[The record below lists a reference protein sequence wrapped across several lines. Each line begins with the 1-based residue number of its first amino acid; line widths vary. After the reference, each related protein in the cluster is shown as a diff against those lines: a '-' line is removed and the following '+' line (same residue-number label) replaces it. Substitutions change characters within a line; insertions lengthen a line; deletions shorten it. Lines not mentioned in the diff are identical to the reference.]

1 MKFNNKS
8 AFSSSSVI
16 SHPERGQGGSNSY
29 RGNAGANF
37 MKDTILFGMEHTRTN
52 PQNFYFVDANEGSG
66 TSRDVAKELGIIY
79 TGLDLHGMA
88 PTVQNDFTRDSI
100 LEKLLRPAEMVFTHP
115 PYADMIQYSG
125 SQWGQEMLDSDTSN
139 PKISKEKFLE
149 MSQVMLMNQ
158 RDATRDGGL
167 YTTLIGDMR
176 RKGEFWS
183 FQADYQMLMPKSELI
198 SVAIKMQHNCMSSG
212 RSYGGSFVPITHEY
226 LLLWKKKAA
235 SVFVIGFETATQI
248 QRKVAQTWRSV
259 IRVAMMRLKEAKL
272 ADIYA
277 EVEKV
282 AAHLIANNANW
293 QAKIRQQLQLHFTN
307 VERGVWAI

>member
-1 MKFNNKS
+1 MQISN
-8 AFSSSSVI
+8 FSKSSVV
-16 SHPERGQGGSNSY
+16 SHPERGNGGKSSY

-37 MKDTILFGMEHTRTN
+37 MRDVMLFGIENTKST

-88 PTVQNDFTRDSI
+88 PTIQNDFTKDNI
-100 LEKLLRPAEMVFTHP
+100 ANKLSRPAEMVFTHP

-125 SQWGQEMLDSDTSN
+125 SQWGNKALQTDTSN
-139 PKISKEKFLE
+139 PTLTKEQFLE

-158 RDATRDGGL
+158 REATRDGGL

-183 FQADYQMLMPKSELI
+183 FQADYQLMMPKSELI
-198 SVAIKMQHNCMSSG
+198 SVAIKMQHNCQSDG
-212 RSYGGSFVPITHEY
+212 KSYGGSFVPITHEY
-226 LLLWKKKAA
+226 LLIWKKKAA
-235 SVFVIGFETATQI
+235 SLFAIGFETASQI
-248 QRKVAQTWRSV
+248 QKKVGQTWRSV
-259 IRVAMMRLKEAKL
+259 IRIAMMKL
-272 ADIYA
+272 GKASLQEIYA

-282 AAHLIANNANW
+282 ASHLIAKNQNW

-307 VERGVWAI
+307 VERGVWAA

>member
-1 MKFNNKS
+1 MAKMASSKFS
-8 AFSSSSVI
+8 TSSVV
-16 SHPERGQGGSNSY
+16 SHPERGNGGKSSY

-37 MKDTILFGMEHTRTN
+37 MKDVMLFGMENTRSK

-88 PTVQNDFTRDSI
+88 PTVQNDFTKDNIIS
-100 LEKLLRPAEMVFTHP
+100 KLQREAETVWTHP

-125 SQWGQEMLDSDTSN
+125 SQWGNKIIESDTSN
-139 PKISKEKFLE
+139 PALSKEQFLE

-158 RDATRDGGL
+158 REATRNGGL
-167 YTTLIGDMR
+167 YCTLIGDMR

-183 FQADYQMLMPKSELI
+183 FQSDYQQLMPKSELI
-198 SVAIKMQHNCMSSG
+198 GVAIKMQHNCMSDG

-226 LLLWKKKAA
+226 LLIWKKKAQ
-235 SVFVIGFETATQI
+235 SIYQIGFETASNAM
-248 QRKVAQTWRSV
+248 RKVAQTWRSV
-259 IRVAMMRLKEAKL
+259 IRIIMMQLKEAKL
-272 ADIYA
+272 ETIYA

-282 AAHLIANNANW
+282 AGQMITNNPNYK
-293 QAKIRQQLQLHFTN
+293 AKVRQTLQKHFTN
-307 VERGVWAI
+307 VERGVWAA